1 MCFWILQT
9 YVVFLTE
16 MGGVWVERNL
26 STIAK
31 HVLELVAHPKTTQ
44 SHIDAVYAR
53 KCVGFIFRS
62 VFGKL
67 LGESA
72 QFVAAKHLCQLITV
86 MLTTPLSAGLG
97 GAGVTQDR
105 EGEQPLEGALGG
117 ATGGGGGGEK
127 EKEKE
132 RDKRGVTQHAVICSM
147 LEIGQFHHLF
157 LVIWRPPL
165 AIHLPHCRCSGVQ
178 PQHSGPAPSHSREL
192 WSHPNRDRRQTTP
205 PPLRT

>member
-1 MCFWILQT
+1 MIVVFLTVQT

-26 STIAK
+26 PTLAK

-72 QFVAAKHLCQLITV
+72 QFIAAKHLCQLIV
-86 MLTTPLSAGLG
+86 AMSAASSSSASSG
-97 GAGVTQDR
+97 GPGGPQGGQ
-105 EGEQPLEGALGG
+105 GEQPLEGASGG
-117 ATGGGGGGEK
+117 GGGGGGGEREKDK
-127 EKEKE
+127 EKK
-132 RDKRGVTQHAVICSM
+132 GVNQHAVVCSM
-147 LEIGQFHHLF
+147 LEIGQSL
-157 LVIWRPPL
+157 LSDI
-165 AIHLPHCRCSGVQ
+165 S
-178 PQHSGPAPSHSREL
+178 
-192 WSHPNRDRRQTTP
+192 
-205 PPLRT
+205 

>member
-1 MCFWILQT
+1 MYQHYIDITCMYMYMYVYIKVVCSPQT

-26 STIAK
+26 PVLAK

-44 SHIDAVYAR
+44 SHIDAVYSR

-72 QFVAAKHLCQLITV
+72 QFVAAKHLCQLVCV
-86 MLTTPLSAGLG
+86 MLSASPSLSLSTAGT
-97 GAGVTQDR
+97 GVVSEASGDSS
-105 EGEQPLEGALGG
+105 LEG
-117 ATGGGGGGEK
+117 GGGGGGEK

-132 RDKRGVTQHAVICSM
+132 KKAVNQHAVVCSM
-147 LEIGQFHHLF
+147 LEIGL
-157 LVIWRPPL
+157 
-165 AIHLPHCRCSGVQ
+165 
-178 PQHSGPAPSHSREL
+178 
-192 WSHPNRDRRQTTP
+192 
-205 PPLRT
+205 

>member
-1 MCFWILQT
+1 MYVLDHGVVTLQT

-26 STIAK
+26 PTIAK

-72 QFVAAKHLCQLITV
+72 QFVAAKHLCQLIVT
-86 MLTTPLSAGLG
+86 MSAASSSSGSSGGSG
-97 GAGVTQDR
+97 GAQGGQ
-105 EGEQPLEGALGG
+105 GEQPLEGAS
-117 ATGGGGGGEK
+117 GGGGEREKDK
-127 EKEKE
+127 EK
-132 RDKRGVTQHAVICSM
+132 RVNQHAIVCSM
-147 LEIGQFHHLF
+147 LEIGQ
-157 LVIWRPPL
+157 
-165 AIHLPHCRCSGVQ
+165 
-178 PQHSGPAPSHSREL
+178 
-192 WSHPNRDRRQTTP
+192 
-205 PPLRT
+205 

>member
-1 MCFWILQT
+1 M
-9 YVVFLTE
+9 
-16 MGGVWVERNL
+16 ERNL

-31 HVLELVAHPKTTQ
+31 HILELVAHPKTTQ

-86 MLTTPLSAGLG
+86 MLATPLSATSG
-97 GAGVTQDR
+97 GSGVAQDR

-117 ATGGGGGGEK
+117 ATGGGGGGGGEK
-127 EKEKE
+127 EKEK
-132 RDKRGVTQHAVICSM
+132 DKRGVIQHAIICSM
-147 LEIGQFHHLF
+147 LEIGQLTRNSAVHFVRHDIHH
-157 LVIWRPPL
+157 
-165 AIHLPHCRCSGVQ
+165 
-178 PQHSGPAPSHSREL
+178 
-192 WSHPNRDRRQTTP
+192 
-205 PPLRT
+205 

>member
-1 MCFWILQT
+1 MITLFFLFQT

-26 STIAK
+26 STITK

-72 QFVAAKHLCQLITV
+72 QFVAAKLLCQLIAAMSATSSSSTSSGATV
-86 MLTTPLSAGLG
+86 SAPDG
-97 GAGVTQDR
+97 
-105 EGEQPLEGALGG
+105 EGEQPLEGASAGG
-117 ATGGGGGGEK
+117 TGTGGGGGEREK
-127 EKEKE
+127 D
-132 RDKRGVTQHAVICSM
+132 RDKKGVNRHAVICSM
-147 LEIGQFHHLF
+147 LEIGQLLPVLLICCF
-157 LVIWRPPL
+157 IDDRCTCTYTRSSGYRIGGL
-165 AIHLPHCRCSGVQ
+165 AYTQCACR
-178 PQHSGPAPSHSREL
+178 
-192 WSHPNRDRRQTTP
+192 
-205 PPLRT
+205 